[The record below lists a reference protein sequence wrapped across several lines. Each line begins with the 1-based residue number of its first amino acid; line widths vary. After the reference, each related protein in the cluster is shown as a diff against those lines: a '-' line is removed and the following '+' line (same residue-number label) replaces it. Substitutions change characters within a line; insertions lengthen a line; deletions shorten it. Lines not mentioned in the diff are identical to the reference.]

1 MKAAII
7 FRLVLLYIFFSLCEA
22 KAEETIPSNSYD
34 CFLLPNTLCV
44 LKDIEGALRNALR
57 VLKPGGVI
65 LASTGV
71 FVQLTGHEDDYWRLS
86 AAGWRELAN
95 RAWPGCEVR
104 IEQHGNCMTA
114 VGAMLGLSLEEFAP
128 AELDAH
134 HHKYPVLVTLF
145 CRKPLA

>member
-65 LASTGV
+65 LASQQKSAEPSYGQSYELSVIAAVVVVQRVPTRLLATG
-71 FVQLTGHEDDYWRLS
+71 TDEPS
-86 AAGWRELAN
+86 ATAG
-95 RAWPGCEVR
+95 
-104 IEQHGNCMTA
+104 
-114 VGAMLGLSLEEFAP
+114 
-128 AELDAH
+128 
-134 HHKYPVLVTLF
+134 
-145 CRKPLA
+145 